1 MTSDVVENP
10 MAVHAN
16 ILIYGS
22 NIESQVSWQVGH
34 HALMTLRYIL

>member
-1 MTSDVVENP
+1 MASDVVENP

-22 NIESQVSWQVGH
+22 NIES
-34 HALMTLRYIL
+34 